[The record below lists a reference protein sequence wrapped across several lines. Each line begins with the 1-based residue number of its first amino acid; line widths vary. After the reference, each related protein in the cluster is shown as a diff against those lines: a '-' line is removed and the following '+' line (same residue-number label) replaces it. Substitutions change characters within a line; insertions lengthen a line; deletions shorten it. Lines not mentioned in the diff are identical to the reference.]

1 MEKLTRQYFPYRQHL
16 EHFPLGKRLEN
27 LLYEATKLVNWIGAF
42 KSFLNVNNEGEFTI
56 IKYRKFSRNHFIKL
70 QNWCKSL
77 YYFYGPNFRILKKD
91 IFNSYRGNFFSFFF
105 LIKKKYINAIGNDF
119 FLRSRHLQYIFVVF
133 DSVEII
139 YKY

>member
-1 MEKLTRQYFPYRQHL
+1 M
-16 EHFPLGKRLEN
+16 
-27 LLYEATKLVNWIGAF
+27 GAF
-42 KSFLNVNNEGEFTI
+42 KSFLNVDNEGEFTI

-119 FLRSRHLQYIFVVF
+119 FLRSKKLEQIKRTNLHEQKLKFF
-133 DSVEII
+133 M
-139 YKY
+139 